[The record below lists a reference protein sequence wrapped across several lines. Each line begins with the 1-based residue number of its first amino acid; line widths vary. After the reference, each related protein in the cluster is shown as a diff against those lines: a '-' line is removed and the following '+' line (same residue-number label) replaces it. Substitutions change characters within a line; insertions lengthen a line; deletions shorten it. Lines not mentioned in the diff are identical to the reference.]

1 MIRSLSLAALLAT
14 GLSMSALAADE
25 TAAPASDQATV
36 TEYLAEVSKA
46 TNANQIRQL
55 LQAKGYT
62 NVSGLAQDE
71 SGRWTGSAEKD
82 GRVVGVA
89 VAMPPKG
96 ETAPS
101 TN

>member
-14 GLSMSALAADE
+14 GLSLSAFAADE
-25 TAAPASDQATV
+25 AAAPAADTASV
-36 TEYLAEVSKA
+36 TEYLAEVSKSSTA
-46 TNANQIRQL
+46 SQIRQL

-71 SGRWTGSAEKD
+71 SGRWTGTAQKD
-82 GRVVGVA
+82 GKAVGVA

-96 ETAPS
+96 EAAPS